1 MAFAGGKGTWGG
13 GSERAEKETEGCV
26 AHQASCFSESERER
40 MKDVHCR
47 TEAVYQRPIPTAI
60 FFESLLPFLQ
70 KMKDVVGGFGE
81 LKFVGEGVL

>member
-1 MAFAGGKGTWGG
+1 
-13 GSERAEKETEGCV
+13 
-26 AHQASCFSESERER
+26 